1 MRNDRTTDLE
11 KQAPLVQRLTR
22 FQREIKHICGQ
33 AVAPVFQIGAIRKYA
48 MHRAAIA
55 AGFWNDDYPT
65 LEAKHLDN
73 PRLFANRKDLISGM
87 RSVEGGVIA
96 EVGVAH
102 GLLSEYLL
110 NELRPRKFVAFDTFT
125 MHESD
130 TYCNVPTNILF
141 NNMRHLD
148 YYRQKFADR
157 GSQVVIEVGRS
168 NLNLAK
174 YPDKSFDLI
183 FIDADHSYEG
193 VKQDANLAK
202 EKVTDNG
209 VIVFN
214 NYVAFDFFMG
224 ERYGVIRAVN
234 ELIINSDWRVCG
246 LSLQTAMYCDIAIH
260 KQSGPSPWDRNLK
273 LTTLQK

>member
-125 MHESD
+125 MHETD

-157 GSQVVIEVGRS
+157 GSQVAIEVGRS

-260 KQSGPSPWDRNLK
+260 KQSGPSPWDRK
-273 LTTLQK
+273 AH

>member
-11 KQAPLVQRLTR
+11 KQAPLVQQLTR
-22 FQREIKHICGQ
+22 FKREIKHICGQ

-73 PRLFANRKDLISGM
+73 TRLFANREDLISAM

-102 GLLSEYLL
+102 GLCSEYLL
-110 NELRPRKFVAFDTFT
+110 NELRPKKFVAFDTFN
-125 MHESD
+125 MHEWD

-141 NNMRHLD
+141 NNMPHLD
-148 YYRQKFADR
+148 YYRRKFADR

-183 FIDADHSYEG
+183 CIDADHSYEG

-202 EKVTDNG
+202 EKIVDNG

-214 NYVAFDFFMG
+214 DYVGFNFFEG
-224 ERYGVIRAVN
+224 EHYGVIRAVN

-246 LSLQTAMYCDIAIH
+246 LSLQCAMFCDIAIR
-260 KQSGPSPWDRNLK
+260 KRSGPSPWDRK
-273 LTTLQK
+273 AH